1 MFLVQLRSKA
11 RCQLLACVI
20 TLLLLLCKRQAA
32 PKLARAFS
40 GLGIAVRLSCLRAEN
55 SLSLPATNLSPFPLS
70 CAGRSLRS
78 WALRGPNGSAAIRRS
93 RRLRAPQILAE
104 RSLQFSFLA
113 RGAFSSF
120 LRPVPRRRGMRMDPL
135 VEYGTALVIGTS
147 PCRQKGEGT
156 EGIYAADAHAAA
168 AAAAAAAAGFYRSRK
183 KTQREGAQQA
193 RSVLFAAVSGV
204 RRDYRR
210 RRRGATSPRTSLMP

>member
-11 RCQLLACVI
+11 HCQLLACVI

-40 GLGIAVRLSCLRAEN
+40 GLGVAVRLSCLRAEN
-55 SLSLPATNLSPFPLS
+55 SLSLSATNLSPFPLS

-93 RRLRAPQILAE
+93 RQLRAPQILAE
-104 RSLQFSFLA
+104 RSLQFSVLA
-113 RGAFSSF
+113 RGAFSRFSAQF
-120 LRPVPRRRGMRMDPL
+120 RVVAACMDPL

-147 PCRQKGEGT
+147 PCWKKGEGT
-156 EGIYAADAHAAA
+156 EGIAADAHAAA
-168 AAAAAAAAGFYRSRK
+168 AAAAGSYRTRGHGDE
-183 KTQREGAQQA
+183 RFRCGAHCEA
-193 RSVLFAAVSGV
+193 RVAVRSVLLL
-204 RRDYRR
+204 
-210 RRRGATSPRTSLMP
+210 RGEQIQSH